1 MEKQRKRADKFN
13 ERIERKKDNRE
24 AKEGGADFE
33 QMLDYDPNAIGP
45 GEATAEQEEEEER
58 EDA

>member
-24 AKEGGADFE
+24 AKEAGTDFE
-33 QMLDYDPNAIGP
+33 TFVDHDPNAIGP
-45 GEATAEQEEEEER
+45 GEAVVEEEDER
-58 EDA
+58 EES